1 MGLIVI
7 QDKRRQGHNQSG
19 FTLIEIMIA
28 FVIILIVMLGLLNLT
43 AQVTEV
49 GVRNAIRDEAVRLAE
64 EIMDQERAKPFDDI
78 GKPPTINKRT
88 RKIRNVSFEYEYSVS
103 AQPNSNDANIKIITV
118 EISWDYRG
126 KQYTHSISSIVRRT
140 E

>member
-19 FTLIEIMIA
+19 FTLIEILIA

-64 EIMDQERAKPFDDI
+64 EIMDQERAKPFDEIKETPLD
-78 GKPPTINKRT
+78 KRT
-88 RKIRNVSFEYEYSVS
+88 RTIRNVSFDYWYDIDISGS
-103 AQPNSNDANIKIITV
+103 DDAKIITV
-118 EISWDYRG
+118 GISWDYRG
-126 KQYTHSISSIVRRT
+126 KEYTHNISSVVRRT

>member
-78 GKPPTINKRT
+78 GKPPTNNKRT
-88 RKIRNVSFEYEYSVS
+88 RKIRNVSFEYIYSIS
-103 AQPNSNDANIKIITV
+103 AQPNSNDAKIKIITV
-118 EISWDYRG
+118 GISWDYRG
-126 KQYTHSISSIVRRT
+126 EQYTHNISSIVRRT
-140 E
+140 K

>member
-78 GKPPTINKRT
+78 KPLDGKKT

-103 AQPNSNDANIKIITV
+103 AQPNSNDANIKIISV
-118 EISWDYRG
+118 KIGWYHRG
-126 KQYTHSISSIVRRT
+126 KEYTHSISSIVRRT

>member
-1 MGLIVI
+1 MGLNVI

-49 GVRNAIRDEAVRLAE
+49 GVRDTIREEAVRLAE
-64 EIMDQERAKPFDDI
+64 EIIDQERAKPFDEI
-78 GKPPTINKRT
+78 KGTPSPIVKR
-88 RKIRNVSFEYEYSVS
+88 RNIRNVSFDYSYNIGIS
-103 AQPNSNDANIKIITV
+103 GSDDAKIITLQ
-118 EISWDYRG
+118 ISWYYRG
-126 KQYTHSISSIVRRT
+126 KQYTHNISSIVRRT